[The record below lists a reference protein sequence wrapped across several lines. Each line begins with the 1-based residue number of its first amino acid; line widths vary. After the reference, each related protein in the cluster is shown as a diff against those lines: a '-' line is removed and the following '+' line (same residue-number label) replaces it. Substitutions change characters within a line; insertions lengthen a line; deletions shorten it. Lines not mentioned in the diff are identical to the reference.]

1 MITSK
6 DFVQSEIYK
15 NLPDQNNDPYAN
27 SPFYKVKVLS
37 SRRKGSIF
45 EKITKDYLKNTF
57 KMAIAKA
64 KSTDH
69 DTIANGVKVEIKGST
84 GWVDD
89 KTGKI
94 THFRWQQ
101 IRLEQDYDIIIFL
114 AMYPDVIKFFYATKE
129 DVVKNLSSKKF
140 NQHGGNSVDSG
151 TRSIDG
157 FPEDFPWMKE
167 IVDETFI
174 DKR

>member
-1 MITSK
+1 M
-6 DFVQSEIYK
+6 
-15 NLPDQNNDPYAN
+15 N
-27 SPFYKVKVLS
+27 SPFYQVKIQS
-37 SRRKGSIF
+37 SRTKGSTF
-45 EKITKDYLKNTF
+45 EKITKHYLNTKF
-57 KMAIAKA
+57 GMVTEKS

-69 DTIANGVKVEIKGST
+69 DTIVNDVKIEIKGST
-84 GWVDD
+84 GWVN
-89 KTGKI
+89 KSGKI
-94 THFRWQQ
+94 THFKWQQ
-101 IRLEQDYDIIIFL
+101 IRLHQDYDIIIFL
-114 AMYPDVIKFFYATKE
+114 AMYPDAIKFFYATKK
-129 DVVKNLSSKKF
+129 DVIDNLSSKKY